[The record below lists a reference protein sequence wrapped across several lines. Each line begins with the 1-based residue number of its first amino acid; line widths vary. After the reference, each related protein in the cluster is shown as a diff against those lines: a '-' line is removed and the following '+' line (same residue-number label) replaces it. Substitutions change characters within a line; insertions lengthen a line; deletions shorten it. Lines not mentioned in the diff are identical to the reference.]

1 MLNLTEARKYVE
13 ENLDTVAE
21 ELGIIKPLRNVDLVL
36 VEYMYSEMDKLT
48 EYSVKKLDTKTLEW
62 FEELA
67 YDREVEVPDCVR
79 EELADRYDFED
90 FFED

>member
-1 MLNLTEARKYVE
+1 MMNLTEARKYVE
-13 ENLDTVAE
+13 ENLDTVTE
-21 ELGIIKPLRNVDLVL
+21 ELSVIKPLRSVDLVL

-67 YDREVEVPDCVR
+67 CDREIEVPNCVR